1 MKPQSTWVT
10 GASPLWETA
19 KYAALTLF
27 ALPWV
32 ALPLWVLLVNSWKPD
47 AEAATPSI
55 HLPDTWAVW
64 DNLAI
69 VIEQGQYLTG
79 LKNSLIVVV
88 PVVLAVLLI
97 GSMAA
102 WSYARSKSMSL
113 TVTYFI
119 TALSIILPPA
129 VIPTVVL
136 VTKLGLTGSVAGY
149 IFALIG
155 TRVGVIVFLTTGY
168 IKGLPRDYE
177 DAALIDGATRWQT
190 YWMVILPLLRPVL
203 FTAAVMTVINVWNE
217 FFFAL
222 YMTKGAANA
231 TLPLTLFNFANAG
244 MYGIR
249 WNLVFTHV
257 ILTSLPLVF
266 AYVVLQRRIM
276 SGLTEGGVTG

>member
-1 MKPQSTWVT
+1 MTHQSDWVT
-10 GASPLWETA
+10 GRSAASGYL
-19 KYAALTLF
+19 KYLALTVF

-32 ALPLWVLLVNSWKPD
+32 ALPLWVLMVNAWKPD
-47 AEAATPSI
+47 VEAATPSI
-55 HLPDTWAVW
+55 HLPQTWAMVE
-64 DNLAI
+64 NLRI
-69 VIEQGQYLTG
+69 VIERGQYLTG

-88 PVVLAVLLI
+88 PVVLCVLLI

-102 WSYARSKSMSL
+102 WSYARSRSMTL
-113 TVTYFI
+113 TATYYI

-129 VIPTVVL
+129 VIPTVYM
-136 VTKLGLTGSVAGY
+136 VTQAGLTGSVAGY
-149 IFALIG
+149 VFALIG

-168 IKGLPRDYE
+168 IKSLPRDYE

-266 AYVVLQRRIM
+266 AYIILQRRIM